1 MLDDS
6 VMQQL
11 VSPRRQQTEMAVSIL
26 PLILEMMFL
35 RRIIQ
40 CLPWSRT
47 GNLSLTVMD
56 GQ

>member
-26 PLILEMMFL
+26 PYILEMMFL
-35 RRIIQ
+35 RRVIQ

-47 GNLSLTVMD
+47 GSLSLTVMH